1 MSRTLFVT
9 ALAADSG
16 KAEAVAG
23 LMDLVKGS
31 AKAPVLFRPVP
42 SLDNALE
49 LINSGK
55 GNELIDS
62 VLAAYKEASA
72 NADFVLCEGTDF
84 AGRSAAFAVS
94 SAAELNAFSSSSIR
108 FSDARASAYTCL
120 ISLAKASASLT
131 LAVNSFCTALKS
143 FFTVSSFFLSEFLL
157 NSLSIFLSSIS
168 SS

>member
-23 LMDLVKGS
+23 LMDLIKGS

-42 SLDNALE
+42 RLDNALD

-72 NADFVLCEGTDF
+72 GADFVLCEGTDF
-84 AGRSAAFAVS
+84 AGRSAAFE
-94 SAAELNAFSSSSIR
+94 SALN
-108 FSDARASAYTCL
+108 TCIVANMGAPVL
-120 ISLAKASASLT
+120 LA
-131 LAVNSFCTALKS
+131 
-143 FFTVSSFFLSEFLL
+143 LSGEG
-157 NSLSIFLSSIS
+157 
-168 SS
+168 